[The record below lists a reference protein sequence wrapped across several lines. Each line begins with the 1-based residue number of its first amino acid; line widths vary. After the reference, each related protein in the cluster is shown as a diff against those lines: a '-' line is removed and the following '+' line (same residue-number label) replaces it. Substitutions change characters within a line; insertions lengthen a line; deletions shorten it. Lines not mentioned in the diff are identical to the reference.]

1 MPASSRAVLN
11 IAVIGGSLGG
21 LFAAVLLHQAGHT
34 ITVFERSTGGLSR
47 RGAGLV
53 AQQELFEVSRA
64 VGIHVDDSFGVE
76 AFERITLDRSGH
88 VLSRDATPQVQLSWD
103 VLYEHFRRRLPQ
115 GAYRLGA
122 AVTGVQT
129 DGEKAVVVFAD
140 GAEARFDLV
149 VGADGLRSVVRRAVA
164 PEAHANRYVGYVT
177 WRGLVPELSLPPT
190 SARTLLERFAFFTAP
205 GAHMLGYLVPGSA
218 GETGRGDRRYNWV
231 WYRPLAA
238 TDLSAL
244 TTAAGRSAGSV
255 STAPRELPGALR
267 DDLVRDAH
275 RELPPQFA
283 EAVEAEASPFLQAI
297 VDYVPP
303 RMTRGR
309 VALVGDAAA
318 VVRPHTAMGA
328 AKAAGD
334 AMTLAA
340 LLRDHDVAGA
350 LAEYDAARLPV
361 ARAIADYGRRLG
373 AGIPL
378 LAPSRH

>member
-1 MPASSRAVLN
+1 MPARSRSTLN

-34 ITVFERSTGGLSR
+34 VTVFERSTEGLSR

-76 AFERITLDRSGH
+76 AYERITLDRSGR

-103 VLYEHFRRRLPQ
+103 VLYEEFRSRLPQ
-115 GAYRLGA
+115 EGYRLGA
-122 AVTGVQT
+122 AVTAVRT
-129 DGEKAVVVFAD
+129 DGEEAVIAFAD

-164 PEAHANRYVGYVT
+164 PEAHENTYVGYVT

-218 GETGRGDRRYNWV
+218 GETRRGDRRYNWV
-231 WYRPLAA
+231 WYRPL
-238 TDLSAL
+238 
-244 TTAAGRSAGSV
+244 TAADLAALMSAVGRSAGSV
-255 STAPRELPGALR
+255 STAPGELPRTLR
-267 DDLVRDAH
+267 DELVRDAH
-275 RELPPQFA
+275 RELPPPFA
-283 EAVEAEASPFLQAI
+283 EAVEAEGSPFLQAI
-297 VDYVPP
+297 FDYVPP

-309 VALVGDAAA
+309 VALIGDAAA

-340 LLRDHDVAGA
+340 LLGEHDVPRA
-350 LAEYDAARLPV
+350 LAGFDADRLPI

-378 LAPSRH
+378 LAPSRR